1 MCIRDSKYSI
11 RKFTVGTAS
20 ILVGATMMFGVANN
34 NAKAAVENQAKSTT
48 KTNENDIRNSN
59 QSNVDDVT
67 TTENLTRAS
76 ELPQTVTN

>member
-1 MCIRDSKYSI
+1 
-11 RKFTVGTAS
+11 
-20 ILVGATMMFGVANN
+20 MMFGVANN